1 MRIDSY
7 ARLREYLL
15 RARKH
20 LRHQI
25 KRVII
30 KYGTLNSPVYPHNS
44 MENTFLPQS
53 EDPIRAVKYNL
64 VPRLLLLTLPSP
76 PPGNIRS
83 SRFPRVGFVGAE
95 QGVNLVHYS
104 AVHYI

>member
-1 MRIDSY
+1 MKRAIT
-7 ARLREYLL
+7 REYLL
-15 RARKH
+15 RERTFAAVCS
-20 LRHQI
+20 QI

-30 KYGTLNSPVYPHNS
+30 KYGTLNSTVSPHNS

-76 PPGNIRS
+76 PRNIRS
-83 SRFPRVGFVGAE
+83 SQFPRVGFVGAE
-95 QGVNLVHYS
+95 QGVNLLHYS
-104 AVHYI
+104 TVHYI

>member
-1 MRIDSY
+1 MKRAIT
-7 ARLREYLL
+7 REYLL
-15 RARKH
+15 RERTFAMVCS
-20 LRHQI
+20 QI

-30 KYGTLNSPVYPHNS
+30 KYGTLNSTVSPHNS

-76 PPGNIRS
+76 PPRNIRS
-83 SRFPRVGFVGAE
+83 SQFPRVGFVGAE
-95 QGVNLVHYS
+95 QGVNLLHYS
-104 AVHYI
+104 TVHYI

>member
-1 MRIDSY
+1 
-7 ARLREYLL
+7 
-15 RARKH
+15 
-20 LRHQI
+20 
-25 KRVII
+25 
-30 KYGTLNSPVYPHNS
+30 

-76 PPGNIRS
+76 PRNIRE
-83 SRFPRVGFVGAE
+83 FPRVGFVGAE
-95 QGVNLVHYS
+95 QGVNLLHYS